1 MAVGKILPVISLSP
15 TFSALMENR
24 QRQLADYLPEAVYSC
39 DLDGRVVDFNL
50 AAVTLWGRAPQIGT
64 EFWCGSKAMFTLD
77 GTALPHDECPV
88 AIAIKERREV
98 GRVEA
103 MIERPDGER
112 RYVLA
117 HPRLIRDE
125 CGEVTGAVNV
135 VVDITDRRH
144 AEDQLRLNDR
154 RKDAF
159 ISTVA
164 HELRSPLSPIMSAAQ
179 LIDATDNPATM
190 KRMAGVIT
198 RQARMLGR
206 LVNDLFDASRITR
219 GELPL
224 HKVTLPFERVLQVA
238 LDVVRPSV
246 DARRQTLTVA
256 PAPAALLVDCDDV
269 RVAQLIGNVL
279 VNASKYTPE
288 EGAIAVDVAVSGNA
302 VVVNVVDN
310 GIGIDASRLLD
321 IFKLYAQV
329 DHGDVRGKG
338 GMGIGLSLALDL
350 ARSHGGAVTAFSE
363 GTGKGS
369 RFEIVLPIALTGSV
383 H

>member
-1 MAVGKILPVISLSP
+1 
-15 TFSALMENR
+15 MENR

-39 DLDGRVVDFNL
+39 DMDGLVVDFNL
-50 AAVTLWGRAPQIGT
+50 AAVTLWGRAPAPGD
-64 EFWCGSKAMFTLD
+64 EYWCGSQAMFTLD
-77 GTALPHDECPV
+77 GLALPHDQCPM

-103 MIERPDGER
+103 VIERPDGER

-117 HPRLIRDE
+117 HPRLIRDDA
-125 CGEVTGAVNV
+125 GQVTGAVNV
-135 VVDITDRRH
+135 VVDITERRQ
-144 AEDQLRLNDR
+144 AEEQLRQADR

-224 HKVTLPFERVLQVA
+224 HKVRLPFERVLQVA
-238 LDVVRPSV
+238 VDVVRPSAE
-246 DARRQTLTVA
+246 ARRQTLTVA
-256 PAPAALLVDCDDV
+256 PAPAGLQVECDDV

-288 EGAIAVDVAVSGNA
+288 QGAIALDVAVAGA
-302 VVVNVVDN
+302 TVTVTVRDN
-310 GIGIDASRLLD
+310 GIGIAADRLAD
-321 IFKLYAQV
+321 IFTLYAQV
-329 DHGDVRGKG
+329 DQGDLRRKG

-350 ARSHGGAVTAFSE
+350 ARSHGGTVRAFSAGPGQGSRFDIELPIAVTA
-363 GTGKGS
+363 
-369 RFEIVLPIALTGSV
+369 
-383 H
+383 

>member
-1 MAVGKILPVISLSP
+1 MDQ
-15 TFSALMENR
+15 R

-39 DLDGRVVDFNL
+39 DMNGRVVDFNM
-50 AAVTLWGRAPQIGT
+50 AAVTLWGRAPQPGV
-64 EFWCGSKAMFTLD
+64 EFWCGSKAMYNLD
-77 GTALPHDECPV
+77 GEKLPHDECPM
-88 AIAIKERREV
+88 AIAIRERREV

-117 HPRLIRDE
+117 HPRLIRDDD
-125 CGEVTGAVNV
+125 GAITGAVNV
-135 VVDITDRRH
+135 VVDITERRRT
-144 AEDQLRLNDR
+144 EDQLRQNDR

-179 LIDATDNPATM
+179 LIGSTDNPAIM
-190 KRMAGVIT
+190 KRMAGVIA

-224 HKVTLPFERVLQVA
+224 HKVQLPFEGVLQVA

-246 DARRQTLTVA
+246 EARRQALTVT
-256 PAPAALLVDCDDV
+256 PAPAGLMVECDDV
-269 RVAQLIGNVL
+269 RVAQLLGNVL
-279 VNASKYTPE
+279 VNASKYTQE
-288 EGAIAVDVAVSGNA
+288 QGAITVAVTLSGRD
-302 VVVNVVDN
+302 VVVKIIDN
-310 GIGIDASRLLD
+310 GIGIEAARLAD
-321 IFKLYAQV
+321 IFKLYSQV
-329 DHGDVRGKG
+329 DRGDVARKG
-338 GMGIGLSLALDL
+338 GMGIGLSLARDL
-350 ARSHGGAVTAFSE
+350 ARSHGGSVQAFSDGP
-363 GTGKGS
+363 GTGS
-369 RFEIVLPIALTGSV
+369 RFEIVLPIALPRAAPATV